1 MTLLQCPAAL
11 SKPLALSQAKD
22 AQTKARVS

>member
-11 SKPLALSQAKD
+11 PKPLALSQAMD